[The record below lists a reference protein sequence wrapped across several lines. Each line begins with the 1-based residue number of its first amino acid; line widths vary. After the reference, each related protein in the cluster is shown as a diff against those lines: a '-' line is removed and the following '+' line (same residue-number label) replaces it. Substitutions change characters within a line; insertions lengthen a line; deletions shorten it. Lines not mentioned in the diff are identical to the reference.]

1 MTIIRV
7 GQLVK
12 IKEFAKFDAMS
23 YSPDRKKMIGLTGRF
38 ISTPRLHPLTRNAY
52 HGDFEFDPD
61 PLDEN
66 KFRPVFSAVI
76 VEPLED

>member
-12 IKEFAKFDAMS
+12 IKDFSKFDAMS

-38 ISTPRLHPLTRNAY
+38 TSNPRIHPLTKNAY

-61 PLDEN
+61 PLDDN
-66 KFRPVFSAVI
+66 KFRVAFSAVI